1 MRKDQRGVAST
12 VGTMLSLL
20 VVLLFIQLAVLAPI
34 PRQLYEA
41 EWKTSQ
47 EALEAYGFLR
57 STLTGPM
64 PTGGSISVRFPSG
77 TPAVSPLASPSGGRL
92 AFDAAATGPT
102 MSFKFVPSFLQ
113 AEVTKLNQ
121 DVILLIDSSGS
132 MGSSSCTPGSS
143 NCNDPW
149 GLRICGAQ
157 EYVAN
162 LRYPDRVA
170 IIDFD
175 GTARLVRTNH
185 HLNNAGHD
193 GRPDFA
199 DPRTDLGTIA
209 PCNQRYGNSGW
220 TNFGDAIRIAN
231 DEFNQYG
238 DLDHVYV
245 MILLT
250 DGQNNQPWQDTMAQ
264 REARRARA
272 LGITI
277 FTIGLGE
284 DLNEPLL
291 MEIAN
296 VTGGSYYA
304 APTAESIRWIYFDIS
319 RKYTS
324 SFQCSEYVTIDQ
336 SVGILS
342 LDLSF
347 QEYPRQTFR
356 LESGGI
362 AVLQGTRSVIRE
374 GLPIDYRPSSLGGG
388 ALSMT
393 TLTFLGS
400 KTSSA
405 GSGYEVVTAR
415 LVSQDLV
422 EQSIANVA
430 LDVEADEMGNI
441 STDLQYWADQ
451 GAATPGGAAAVRAPL
466 ESAQAEVLEA
476 HAKVTAGDIVG
487 AKTDVDQAQGLLAET
502 ILVVEAQVA
511 LNQVQSWLG
520 DKVKDEVLV
529 EACRLDQWGNWYDG
543 ITITLA
549 SPGAEGWADWFE
561 DTMTAAGATVTVG
574 LAPGVAVVSIH
585 GLDEFVV
592 DQRVVQISFG
602 VG

>member
-1 MRKDQRGVAST
+1 MRVLRKDQRGVAST

-64 PTGGSISVRFPSG
+64 PTGGAIS
-77 TPAVSPLASPSGGRL
+77 L
-92 AFDAAATGPT
+92 
-102 MSFKFVPSFLQ
+102 KFVVSFLQ

-121 DVILLIDSSGS
+121 HVILLIDSSGS
-132 MGSSSCTPGSS
+132 MGSSSCTPGSN

-264 REARRARA
+264 RDAHR
-272 LGITI
+272 GVHSV
-277 FTIGLGE
+277 
-284 DLNEPLL
+284 DLLRHQPQVHELIPVQRIRDHRPVPRHPVPRPELPG
-291 MEIAN
+291 
-296 VTGGSYYA
+296 VSA
-304 APTAESIRWIYFDIS
+304 ADVPPR
-319 RKYTS
+319 
-324 SFQCSEYVTIDQ
+324 
-336 SVGILS
+336 VGR
-342 LDLSF
+342 DCRPPG
-347 QEYPRQTFR
+347 YPFR
-356 LESGGI
+356 H
-362 AVLQGTRSVIRE
+362 
-374 GLPIDYRPSSLGGG
+374 
-388 ALSMT
+388 
-393 TLTFLGS
+393 
-400 KTSSA
+400 
-405 GSGYEVVTAR
+405 
-415 LVSQDLV
+415 
-422 EQSIANVA
+422 
-430 LDVEADEMGNI
+430 
-441 STDLQYWADQ
+441 
-451 GAATPGGAAAVRAPL
+451 PGRAPNRL
-466 ESAQAEVLEA
+466 PTVELGRGRPLDDDPHVPVLE
-476 HAKVTAGDIVG
+476 
-487 AKTDVDQAQGLLAET
+487 DVLR
-502 ILVVEAQVA
+502 
-511 LNQVQSWLG
+511 
-520 DKVKDEVLV
+520 
-529 EACRLDQWGNWYDG
+529 RLR
-543 ITITLA
+543 L
-549 SPGAEGWADWFE
+549 
-561 DTMTAAGATVTVG
+561 
-574 LAPGVAVVSIH
+574 
-585 GLDEFVV
+585 
-592 DQRVVQISFG
+592 
-602 VG
+602 

>member
-1 MRKDQRGVAST
+1 MRVLRKDQRGVAST

-238 DLDHVYV
+238 DLDHVYI

-264 REARRARA
+264 RDAHR
-272 LGITI
+272 GVHSV
-277 FTIGLGE
+277 
-284 DLNEPLL
+284 DLLRHQPQVHELIPVQRIRDHRPVPRHPVPRPELPG
-291 MEIAN
+291 
-296 VTGGSYYA
+296 VSA
-304 APTAESIRWIYFDIS
+304 ADVPPR
-319 RKYTS
+319 
-324 SFQCSEYVTIDQ
+324 
-336 SVGILS
+336 VGR
-342 LDLSF
+342 DCRPPG
-347 QEYPRQTFR
+347 YPFR
-356 LESGGI
+356 H
-362 AVLQGTRSVIRE
+362 
-374 GLPIDYRPSSLGGG
+374 
-388 ALSMT
+388 
-393 TLTFLGS
+393 
-400 KTSSA
+400 
-405 GSGYEVVTAR
+405 
-415 LVSQDLV
+415 
-422 EQSIANVA
+422 
-430 LDVEADEMGNI
+430 
-441 STDLQYWADQ
+441 
-451 GAATPGGAAAVRAPL
+451 PGRAPHPL
-466 ESAQAEVLEA
+466 P
-476 HAKVTAGDIVG
+476 T
-487 AKTDVDQAQGLLAET
+487 
-502 ILVVEAQVA
+502 VE
-511 LNQVQSWLG
+511 
-520 DKVKDEVLV
+520 
-529 EACRLDQWGNWYDG
+529 
-543 ITITLA
+543 
-549 SPGAEGWADWFE
+549 
-561 DTMTAAGATVTVG
+561 
-574 LAPGVAVVSIH
+574 
-585 GLDEFVV
+585 
-592 DQRVVQISFG
+592 
-602 VG
+602 